1 MYRGPGFQ
9 PTVPKAAGGQFS
21 FVNPMAPRE
30 TPRKAYGTLP
40 PLARPSRVP
49 VAEVQPSVLPT
60 TAATAAA
67 AEAALVPSVWQ
78 SALNTTTGQT
88 YYYKGGETRWNN
100 PDVPTLEPVAAPVA
114 SLVAAPVAAP
124 VATPLA
130 TLVATPVENALP
142 AGWRPI
148 TSSNGRTYYYHN
160 SGKKTWKKPVLP
172 SGWQST
178 ANSEGRTYY
187 YKGSQTSWDWPEEEA
202 AAAAAAVTASKTAAA
217 VATVAESANG
227 STKKELK
234 KEMKNLGLPT
244 EGTKKELVAT
254 VRAAVAPAAEQAAA
268 TVSALAGGGSSS
280 SVNTTDEQKLAQLRS
295 LLGQYEIRPDFL
307 QRTLQLD
314 EFEIALILDN
324 SSSMWEPS
332 DAPMPSTFNLP
343 SYASELRL
351 GYIWGDSTSESMAK
365 PDLSNKQLFWSR
377 WEELKHIAKIIIP
390 IANVFDKSG
399 VDLYFFA
406 RDPINNYTDAS
417 NFDALAGKPDS
428 PTGTPLTETLHQV
441 LADKAEMP
449 AGKKLLIFI
458 ITDGE
463 PNGGVY
469 RFKNELLG
477 KRENVYVSI
486 LACNGDQG
494 AIGYLN
500 DIDETVPRVDC
511 VDDYTSEKQ
520 EVLGVQGSEFP
531 FSYGDYIIKALLG
544 AVDPAFDNLDEKNL
558 LTDTYVIKPSD
569 HYSVAKGKNSMTLI
583 RSVSGRFTVGT
594 TVTIQSPIYSR
605 RGQPPSY
612 VTDTVTVTSISRDRK
627 KITFT
632 PPLAHTHHNYQTDC
646 LPGSTG
652 CLPFWPF
659 QGGTRRRLPK
669 SKTRKN
675 KNRKTR
681 HKSRR

>member
-1 MYRGPGFQ
+1 M

-21 FVNPMAPRE
+21 FVNPMATPV
-30 TPRKAYGTLP
+30 PRKAYGTLP
-40 PLARPSRVP
+40 PLERPSRVP
-49 VAEVQPSVLPT
+49 VAQVQPSVVPT
-60 TAATAAA
+60 TAATAATAAA

-78 SALNTTTGQT
+78 SALNAATGKT
-88 YYYKGGETRWNN
+88 YYFKGGETRWNN
-100 PDVPTLEPVAAPVA
+100 PDALTLEPV
-114 SLVAAPVAAP
+114 VAAPVAAP
-124 VATPLA
+124 VATLVAAPLA
-130 TLVATPVENALP
+130 ALTENALP

-172 SGWQST
+172 AGWQSA

-187 YKGSQTSWDWPEEEA
+187 YKGSQTSWDWPEEA
-202 AAAAAAVTASKTAAA
+202 AAANAAVTASKVAAA

-268 TVSALAGGGSSS
+268 ATASALAGGGGSSS

-324 SSSMWEPS
+324 SGSMDNVS
-332 DAPMPSTFNLP
+332 DAPMPSGWPRNLT
-343 SYASELRL
+343 
-351 GYIWGDSTSESMAK
+351 WT
-365 PDLSNKQLFWSR
+365 R
-377 WEELKHIAKIIIP
+377 WEELKHIAKILIP
-390 IANVFDKSG
+390 IANVFDRNG
-399 VDLYFFA
+399 VDIYFF
-406 RDPINNYTDAS
+406 DQVINNYTDAK
-417 NFDALAGKPDS
+417 NFDSVAGNPRTS
-428 PTGTPLTETLHQV
+428 TPLTETLHQV
-441 LADKAEMP
+441 LADKAEMA

-458 ITDGE
+458 VTDGV
-463 PNGGVY
+463 PNGGPY
-469 RFKNELLG
+469 YFKQALLE

-486 LACNGDQG
+486 LACNSDET

-511 VDDYTSEKQ
+511 VDDYTSEKK
-520 EVLGVQGSEFP
+520 EVLAVQGSEFP

-558 LTDTYVIKPSD
+558 LTGAYIVKPKD
-569 HYSVAKGKNSMTLI
+569 HYSVARGSTSLTMLSDI
-583 RSVSGRFTVGT
+583 RRKWDIGT
-594 TVTIQSPIYSR
+594 PLMLKTGHYIDNIR
-605 RGQPPSY
+605 I
-612 VTDTVTVTSISRDRK
+612 TSISKDGRTIR
-627 KITFT
+627 FT
-632 PPLAHTHHNYQTDC
+632 PALQNNHQTYNDCGAAGC
-646 LPGSTG
+646 LPG
-652 CLPFWPF
+652 WW
-659 QGGTRRRLPK
+659 GGRRTRRRSPK
-669 SKTRKN
+669 SKTRRK